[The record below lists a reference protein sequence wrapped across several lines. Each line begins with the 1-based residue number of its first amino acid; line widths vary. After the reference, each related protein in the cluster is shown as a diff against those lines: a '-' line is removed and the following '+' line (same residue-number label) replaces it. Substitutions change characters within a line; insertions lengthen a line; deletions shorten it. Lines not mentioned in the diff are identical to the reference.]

1 MSSIT
6 YNFGDS
12 LEEIRSRLVWRLS
25 FFLIGFGVAATW
37 YVLVRRDLPFA
48 GASIPFFF
56 TVFVRVVQLMLNK
69 DPVQARYVF
78 VWGMVAHL
86 IAALLV
92 FSDPWLPYVA
102 IPCVFIIAMLMSNG
116 GPISAAIFVAV
127 TGLLNLAGIRSY
139 QLFELTVVLTFAAS
153 SSWLSAYTLFTV
165 VHWYS
170 AMQVRNQQLLETTRD
185 HRAELSQ
192 ALKSLQLAYET
203 QKHIQLELIWA
214 RKHAEDARRLKE
226 QFAANISHELWTP
239 LNLILGFSEV
249 MYLSPDV
256 YGDMDWTPSLR
267 RDIHQIYRNS
277 QHLLGLVGDI
287 LDLSRF
293 EMTGFNITPEPI
305 SLAPFLKDT
314 LEIFDHSIRG
324 RAIRLNLTVP
334 ADLPTVEID
343 GTRIRQVILNLLN
356 NACRYTEAG
365 IIEVAAHQVEQ
376 EVVISV
382 RDTGSGIAADKLSYL
397 FDEFYQVN
405 PSVKRSHSGAGL
417 GLAISKRFVEAHSGR
432 IWVES
437 EEGVGS
443 CFSFALPV
451 SERWFEMQHAYLN
464 RRRAA
469 LVDTSHRSVLV
480 LEAESGA
487 ISLLQHSLKDCEV
500 IQVRDARYLP
510 EMILTH
516 HPKMIIRNTRSGQ
529 QQMMSQP
536 LIDTG
541 VPVIECTLP
550 TDARIAKELGIR
562 ACLTK
567 PVDSQTLLDEI
578 DQIGTVQNILIAFS
592 DRSFALLVERMLETS
607 EKVFEVRR
615 VYDYEQGISALVNH
629 PPDLV
634 LLDSVTPDTEGLRLI
649 RYMRAHPKLE
659 ALPVIVLISNSSLGE
674 TRCENHFVVHQRDGL
689 YPIEVLKFINAV
701 FEEVRPRYYTDVATN
716 IESPHAMSP
725 THN

>member
-25 FFLIGFGVAATW
+25 FLLIGFGIAATW

-48 GASIPFFF
+48 SVGIPFLFV
-56 TVFVRVVQLMLNK
+56 VFVRVVQLMLNK
-69 DPVQARYVF
+69 NSVHTRYVL

-92 FSDPWLPYVA
+92 FSDPWLPYIA
-102 IPCVFIIAMLMSNG
+102 IPCVLIIAMLMSNG
-116 GPISAAIFVAV
+116 GFISAAIIVTVA
-127 TGLLNLAGIRSY
+127 GLLNLAGIRSY
-139 QLFELTVVLTFAAS
+139 QLFELTVVLAFAAS

-170 AMQVRNQQLLETTRD
+170 DMQARSQQLLETTRD

-192 ALKSLQLAYET
+192 ALKSLQSAYET
-203 QKHIQLELIWA
+203 QKHIQLELIRA

-256 YGDMDWTPSLR
+256 YGDIEWTPSLR
-267 RDIHQIYRNS
+267 RDIHQIYRSS
-277 QHLLGLVGDI
+277 QHLLGLIGDI

-293 EMTGFNITPEPI
+293 EMTGFNITLEPI
-305 SLAPFLKDT
+305 SLAPFLKDA
-314 LEIFDHSIRG
+314 LDIVEHSIRG
-324 RAIRLNLTVP
+324 RAIRLALTVP
-334 ADLPTVEID
+334 TVLPTVEID

-356 NACRYTEAG
+356 NACRFTEAG
-365 IIEVAAHQVEQ
+365 VIELAARHVGR

-382 RDTGSGIAADKLSYL
+382 RDTGSGIAADKLPYL

-405 PSVKRSHSGAGL
+405 SSLKRSHSGAGL
-417 GLAISKRFVEAHSGR
+417 GLAISKRFVEAHGGR

-443 CFSFALPV
+443 CLSFALPV
-451 SERWFEMQHAYLN
+451 SERWFEMQHSQLN
-464 RRRAA
+464 GSRSAPI
-469 LVDTSHRSVLV
+469 DTSHRCVLV
-480 LEAESGA
+480 LEAEGGV
-487 ISLLQHSLKDCEV
+487 ISLLQHSLKDCDV

-516 HPKMIIRNTRSGQ
+516 HPKMIIRNARPGQ
-529 QQMMSQP
+529 QRIVSQY

-550 TDARIAKELGIR
+550 SDQRIAKELGIR
-562 ACLTK
+562 ACLTT

-578 DQIGTVQNILIAFS
+578 DRIGTVQNILIAFS
-592 DRSFALLVERMLETS
+592 NRSFALLVERMIETS
-607 EKVFEVRR
+607 DKVFEVRR
-615 VYDYEQGISALVNH
+615 VYNYEQGIAALRNH

-634 LLDSVTPDTEGLRLI
+634 LLDTVRPDTDGLRLI
-649 RYMRAHPKLE
+649 RYMRARRNLE
-659 ALPVIVLISNSSLGE
+659 DLPVIVLTSNISLGE
-674 TRCENHFVVHQRDGL
+674 IQGENQFIVYQRDGL
-689 YPIEVLKFINAV
+689 YPIEILKFINAI
-701 FEEVRPRYYTDVATN
+701 FEELCPRYYIGMATN
-716 IESPHAMSP
+716 FESPYALPPSKS
-725 THN
+725 